1 MTRDHNLTDAERRVV
16 RAEQESVDLE
26 VRSPRLPDDVAAMV
40 TELHALVPQMRED
53 AEIHRTWTT
62 EAAKA
67 DYAKP
72 SARPLVDHIG
82 DAEWHTKWA
91 DFYDR
96 AARVMGSAAD
106 AVEAQAAEIERLERA
121 LTQAVSNT
129 LARDGKIRHLVAS
142 TAGNVVMTGEEY
154 DHITAEV
161 ERLRARVALHEED
174 HRQAVATND
183 TITAQRDDAQDTVRL
198 YGITYGP
205 EGMVERARLRAR
217 VAEYEGYA
225 KRAKAIRELAD
236 EDDRYMDAIEVL
248 TESLAALAP
257 ADDNEGG
264 TTP

>member
-1 MTRDHNLTDAERRVV
+1 
-16 RAEQESVDLE
+16 
-26 VRSPRLPDDVAAMV
+26 
-40 TELHALVPQMRED
+40 
-53 AEIHRTWTT
+53 
-62 EAAKA
+62 
-67 DYAKP
+67 
-72 SARPLVDHIG
+72 
-82 DAEWHTKWA
+82 
-91 DFYDR
+91 
-96 AARVMGSAAD
+96 
-106 AVEAQAAEIERLERA
+106 LERA

-174 HRQAVATND
+174 HRQAVATID